1 MILEAILLGLST
13 GTYCTMYCAPV
24 LIPFLSGTEKVS
36 YKRNSGLIGAFLG
49 GRLVTYFILG
59 AAFAAVGLLVN
70 EFMGTVPD
78 ATI

>member
-59 AAFAAVGLLVN
+59 AAFAAV
-70 EFMGTVPD
+70 
-78 ATI
+78 